1 MGNGLTAFIG
11 ICQTLEC
18 SWADTALW
26 PTDKHTWGHAG
37 DRTGAWEGSN
47 PIPKSDKDEEILGE
61 AGEKRLQT
69 WLWLFQRAAESKGK
83 WDPQV

>member
-26 PTDKHTWGHAG
+26 PTDKHTWPC
-37 DRTGAWEGSN
+37 WWQN
-47 PIPKSDKDEEILGE
+47 WCLGRI
-61 AGEKRLQT
+61 KPY
-69 WLWLFQRAAESKGK
+69 S
-83 WDPQV
+83 QVR